1 MNLDPDDLLGALVR
15 AATPSDPDARACWA
29 LLERAVEA
37 GWIDID
43 DVRACAVDLTEG
55 NDRGYGE
62 FGLQPYGDVLEVSFL
77 DERYRCATMSF
88 VDTLWVVIRTTG
100 DAGTR

>member
-37 GWIDID
+37 G
-43 DVRACAVDLTEG
+43 CH
-55 NDRGYGE
+55 GYLLKEQG
-62 FGLQPYGDVLEVSFL
+62 L
-77 DERYRCATMSF
+77 DEYDDLARGWRRGGGVVSPRAPF
-88 VDTLWVVIRTTG
+88 VRSTQ
-100 DAGTR
+100 

>member
-1 MNLDPDDLLGALVR
+1 MARRSRHRDASNDGPPDPAAAL
-15 AATPSDPDARACWA
+15 
-29 LLERAVEA
+29 
-37 GWIDID
+37 
-43 DVRACAVDLTEG
+43 DLTEG